1 MLAWRQAL
9 YNAPHL
15 TKEMFVTAP
24 EIQWIR
30 DDASL
35 AQQCRE
41 WRTQPYLA
49 LDTEFMRVDT
59 FYPAAG
65 LVQVG
70 DGRQEWL
77 IDPLLI
83 QDWSPFAELLEDERV
98 VKVLHAC
105 SEDLEVF
112 LRLTGSLPVPLFDT
126 QLAAAYLGMAHSM
139 GYSKLVKEVLDI
151 DLPKDETRS
160 DWLQRPLTEM
170 QMRYAADDVQHLA
183 QVYLALDARLSEE
196 KRAWLLEDGAELVAN
211 LCRESDPREAYREV
225 KLGWRLRPQQ
235 LAVLRELCAWREEQ
249 ARLRNRPRNHVLR
262 ERTLWP
268 LARLLPKNKTD
279 LAAIEDMHP
288 RTVRQDG
295 DFLIELIAQ
304 AARLPQSE
312 WPEAL
317 PEPLPP
323 EVTPLLKSLRAIGQ
337 REAETLGMAPG
348 FDAAQEDPRG
358 TAQERLSRRSLRTA
372 RFPPRLAPRTHG
384 PGPAGRPGER
394 MKRICSVYKSPR
406 KNEMYLYVDKREAL
420 SRVPEA
426 LLVPFGAP
434 QHVFDLLLTPERQ
447 LAREDVAKVL
457 ENIEKQGF
465 HLQMPPGEEEYI
477 EHLPEELLRMNDPL

>member
-1 MLAWRQAL
+1 M
-9 YNAPHL
+9 
-15 TKEMFVTAP
+15 TAP

-83 QDWSPFAELLEDERV
+83 QDWTPFAELLEDERV

-279 LAAIEDMHP
+279 LAAIDDMHP

-304 AARLPQSE
+304 ASRLPQSE
-312 WPEAL
+312 WPEA
-317 PEPLPP
+317 LPP

-337 REAETLGMAPG
+337 REAETLGMAP
-348 FDAAQEDPRG
+348 E
-358 TAQERLSRRSLRTA
+358 LMLRKKI
-372 RFPPRLAPRTHG
+372 L
-384 PGPAGRPGER
+384 
-394 MKRICSVYKSPR
+394 
-406 KNEMYLYVDKREAL
+406 
-420 SRVPEA
+420 EA
-426 LLVPFGAP
+426 LLKSGYPDGPYELPDSLRGWRRERMGQA
-434 QHVFDLLLTPERQ
+434 LLD
-447 LAREDVAKVL
+447 AL
-457 ENIEKQGF
+457 ESA
-465 HLQMPPGEEEYI
+465 
-477 EHLPEELLRMNDPL
+477 